1 MRWQRLSLTVRLTA
15 FYLLVSALLLLGMAA
30 VILPAI
36 DRHFAELDQDTLQ
49 DKIHLVQDLLA
60 QPATPEALRL
70 RLDDALR
77 HHPGLTVRIDGAD
90 GQPWYPTGQAAGQG
104 HSPAHDQVTQQSSA
118 DTPQGPV
125 RIVATLD
132 TAHHSHFLAQLH
144 RKLWLYVLAGVGLSG
159 LLGWWA
165 TRAGLRP
172 LHSMKARAQA
182 VTAHKLD
189 QRMDATA
196 LPVEMADLAQT
207 LNDMLQRLQ
216 ADFQRLSEFS
226 SDLAHELRTPL
237 NNLLT
242 QTEVVLSRARGPDT
256 YRDTLAS
263 NAEELQRLSRTVSDM
278 LLLAKAEHGLLQL
291 PTCVDIDLA
300 DDIRALFDFYDA
312 LAEERGV
319 TLALEGQA
327 QVRGDRLML
336 RRAISN
342 LLSNALRHAPTG
354 SAVTVRLASAP
365 GGVRINVANQG
376 DPISPE
382 LLPRLFDRFFRA
394 DKARVHLDSE
404 GAGLGLAITQAIARA
419 HGGTAHARSDAGFN
433 VFEVELPED
442 LG

>member
-1 MRWQRLSLTVRLTA
+1 MTWQRLSLTARLTG
-15 FYLLVSALLLLGMAA
+15 FYLLVSALLLLGMTA

-36 DRHFAELDQDTLQ
+36 DRHFAELDQETLQ
-49 DKIHLVQDLLA
+49 DKIHLVQDLIA

-77 HHPGLTVRIDGAD
+77 HHPGLTVRIEGAD
-90 GQPWYPTGQAAGQG
+90 GLPWYPSGSVAQHAIG
-104 HSPAHDQVTQQSSA
+104 HEQVTQTSTSV
-118 DTPQGPV
+118 TPQGPV

-172 LHSMKARAQA
+172 LHSMQARAQA

-189 QRMDATA
+189 QRMDADT

-242 QTEVVLSRARGPDT
+242 QTEVVLSRARTPDT

-300 DDIRALFDFYDA
+300 DDIRVLFDFYDA
-312 LAEERGV
+312 LAESRGV
-319 TLALEGQA
+319 TLVLEGQA

-336 RRAISN
+336 RRALSN

-354 SAVTVRLASAP
+354 SAVTVQLASSPA
-365 GGVRINVANQG
+365 GVRISVANQG
-376 DPISPE
+376 DPIPPE

-394 DKARVHLDSE
+394 DKARAHLDSE

-419 HGGTAHARSDAGFN
+419 HGGWAHARSDAGFN
-433 VFEVELPED
+433 VFEVELPA
-442 LG
+442 GQA